1 MEKKGHRRQEIQNP
15 RGHPNLNYT
24 GYMQLGSLQLKTG
37 IYSTEEQDG
46 EDNGKISN
54 QGPDLNVEGMKGKGR
69 LSEGAGA
76 FLSYR
81 NV

>member
-1 MEKKGHRRQEIQNP
+1 M
-15 RGHPNLNYT
+15 
-24 GYMQLGSLQLKTG
+24 KTG

-69 LSEGAGA
+69 LSEGAESISVIQQCMTIRKES
-76 FLSYR
+76 FP
-81 NV
+81 